1 MSEHLAS
8 LTVDKRALK
17 ATIICCTIL
26 IFKCV
31 AANGMMGAKR
41 FKAGSRPPEDKSLF
55 PKFGDQKFST
65 KVASESDNA
74 K

>member
-1 MSEHLAS
+1 MSDIDNLIS

-17 ATIICCTIL
+17 ATMICSTIL

-31 AANGMMGAKR
+31 VTNGMMGAKR

-55 PKFGDQKFST
+55 PKFG
-65 KVASESDNA
+65 E
-74 K
+74 